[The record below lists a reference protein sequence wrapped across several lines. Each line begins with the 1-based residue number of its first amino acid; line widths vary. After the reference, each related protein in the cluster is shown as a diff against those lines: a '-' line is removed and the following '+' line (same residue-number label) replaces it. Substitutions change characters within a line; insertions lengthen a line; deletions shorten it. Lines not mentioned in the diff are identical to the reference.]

1 MPGARTL
8 RIGLSLTPSGPDGPG
23 KEVAASEYQR
33 QAMLFEPAAD
43 APALLANLVTT
54 EWPRAA
60 RLWGDVGWLS
70 GWELNGA
77 YAGYGSVVSVTDETT
92 PAVVRVDRGDVA
104 RFRAGTLLL
113 SPLQPVPSLYGRGR
127 YGAGPYA
134 RAYRQAIAGALREAF
149 APAGSAC
156 PDDATWAVIADV
168 VGAAFAPSASACSG
182 VAWTA
187 IAQAMRAAFEPSAS
201 ACPDLATWATLAED
215 ARDAFLPDVSA
226 GSAAAWQ
233 PLADPVHPAFLPSA
247 SLCPAAAWM
256 AA

>member
-1 MPGARTL
+1 MAEARTL

-23 KEVAASEYQR
+23 KEVAAAEYQR

-43 APALLANLVTT
+43 APTLLANLVTT

-104 RFRAGTLLL
+104 RFRAGTLVL
-113 SPLQPVPSLYGRGR
+113 SPIQRVPSLYGRGP
-127 YGAGPYA
+127 YGAGLYA

-156 PDDATWAVIADV
+156 PDDATWAAIADV
-168 VGAAFAPSASACSG
+168 VAAAFAPSGSACSG
-182 VAWTA
+182 AAWTT
-187 IAQAMRAAFEPSAS
+187 IAAAMRAAFVPSGS
-201 ACPDLATWATLAED
+201 ACPDLATWAALAED
-215 ARDAFLPDVSA
+215 ARDAFLPDAGTGSA
-226 GSAAAWQ
+226 GVWR
-233 PLADPVHPAFLPSA
+233 PLADPAHPAFLPSA
-247 SLCPAAAWM
+247 SLCPAAAWV